1 MMLLKRNELVGYGF
15 THIPSSPGLHSIEVR
30 YHYKRC
36 QDVMTCHQVVT
47 WRPSGSLGDTISQHF
62 LGGGHALKNTD
73 LVTGGGERYRLTTRA
88 AGTVRAQ
95 IHLVLRNFDRFG
107 IEC

>member
-1 MMLLKRNELVGYGF
+1 MVGYGF

-30 YHYKRC
+30 DNY
-36 QDVMTCHQVVT
+36 DVRMSCLKICYQVVT

-73 LVTGGGERYRLTTRA
+73 LVTSGGERYRLTTRA
-88 AGTVRAQ
+88 AGTIQAQ